1 MSSRERERY
10 RSKIKKIRGRKRKE
24 GRRLGVDP
32 LKRKRN
38 GGKSWRGC
46 NSSRGNKSAQ
56 IKASRGEKKTRKRTK
71 LRSGEI
77 KNFAV
82 VVQTRHNQPSAFTS
96 SNVSKEHCSLGET
109 NELPLSSIKLIIFVH
124 STVIKGG
131 GRSLISITIEHV
143 YVYRERERIM
153 HVSFDADAF
162 QNHSRDPDSEF
173 SSLTSV
179 E

>member
-1 MSSRERERY
+1 MIEQFLLVPQFVEREKY
-10 RSKIKKIRGRKRKE
+10 QGVKSKFERNERKE
-24 GRRLGVDP
+24 GRKLGVDP

-38 GGKSWRGC
+38 GGKPWRGC

-56 IKASRGEKKTRKRTK
+56 IKASERREENEKKKKTK

-109 NELPLSSIKLIIFVH
+109 
-124 STVIKGG
+124 
-131 GRSLISITIEHV
+131 IT
-143 YVYRERERIM
+143 
-153 HVSFDADAF
+153 
-162 QNHSRDPDSEF
+162 
-173 SSLTSV
+173 SSLLDQINNIRAFDKRRWPIFDI
-179 E
+179 